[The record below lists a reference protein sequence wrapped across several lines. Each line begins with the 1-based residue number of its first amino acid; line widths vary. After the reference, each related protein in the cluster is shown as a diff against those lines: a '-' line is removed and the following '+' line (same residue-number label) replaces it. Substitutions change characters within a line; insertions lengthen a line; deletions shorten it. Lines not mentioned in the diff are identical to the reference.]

1 LFCHE
6 AILCENLRVRLLI
19 IKTSSL
25 GDVIHN
31 LPAISDMV
39 IHAPGVEI
47 DWVVEEGFAEIPR
60 LHPAV
65 RRVIPVALRRWRR
78 QLLRPATWRD
88 VSRFRRELKAE
99 TYDKV
104 IDTQGLVKS
113 AWLARMARGPSC
125 GQDKAT
131 VREPLA
137 ARFYDQCF
145 HVPRGRHA
153 VERNRDLAA
162 QALGY
167 PLPQTPPDYG
177 IRAPALPPTLFP
189 ARGAPIRGAPV
200 RRHGSPPDFH
210 DGSAFTPREGG
221 GNLPDHPFAVCLH
234 GTSRD
239 SKLWPEPHWVEL
251 ARMLMARGIAP
262 LLPWS
267 NESERQRAG
276 RIAAAVE
283 GAQVLPRLGLR
294 ELAALLGR
302 AQAVVGVDTGLVHL
316 AAALGLPTV
325 AIYTDSSPVL
335 TGVVAADASRVRN
348 LGNVG
353 TVPNTQAVRQALIE
367 LGSL

>member
-1 LFCHE
+1 
-6 AILCENLRVRLLI
+6 VRLLI

-39 IHAPGVEI
+39 IHAPGAEI

-78 QLLRPATWRD
+78 QLFSPATWRD
-88 VSRFRRELKAE
+88 VSRFRRELRAE

-104 IDTQGLVKS
+104 IDAQGLVKS

-131 VREPLA
+131 AREPLA
-137 ARFYDQCF
+137 AGFYDQCF

-153 VERNRDLAA
+153 VERNRHLAA

-177 IRAPALPPTLFP
+177 IRAPLAAL
-189 ARGAPIRGAPV
+189 
-200 RRHGSPPDFH
+200 S
-210 DGSAFTPREGG
+210 
-221 GNLPDHPFAVCLH
+221 FAVPEKFMIGLH
-234 GTSRD
+234 ATSRD
-239 SKLWPEPHWVEL
+239 SKRWPAAHWVALGQEL
-251 ARMLMARGIAP
+251 EGHGIAL
-262 LLPWS
+262 LLPWG
-267 NESERQRAG
+267 NAG
-276 RIAAAVE
+276 EEQHAREIARSLKHAT
-283 GAQVLPRLGLR
+283 VLPRLSLR
-294 ELAALLGR
+294 ELATLMGR

-316 AAALGLPTV
+316 AVALGRPTV
-325 AIYTDSSPVL
+325 AIYTDSSPAL
-335 TGVVAADASRVRN
+335 TGVLAAKSESACN
-348 LGNVG
+348 LGDVG
-353 TVPNTQAVRQALIE
+353 RVPEPAAVKQALTG
-367 LGSL
+367 LGLLIT

>member
-1 LFCHE
+1 M
-6 AILCENLRVRLLI
+6 I

-31 LPAISDMV
+31 LPAVSDIV
-39 IHAPGVEI
+39 SHAPGAEI
-47 DWVVEEGFAEIPR
+47 DWVVEDSFAEIPR

-78 QLLRPATWRD
+78 QLFSPATWRD
-88 VSRFRRELKAE
+88 VSRFRRELRAE

-131 VREPLA
+131 ARESLA
-137 ARFYDQCF
+137 AGFYDQRF

-167 PLPQTPPDYG
+167 PLPPTPPDYG
-177 IRAPALPPTLFP
+177 IRAPALPPTL
-189 ARGAPIRGAPV
+189 AL
-200 RRHGSPPDFH
+200 
-210 DGSAFTPREGG
+210 PREGG

-294 ELAALLGR
+294 ELAALMDR

-316 AAALGLPTV
+316 AVALGRPTV
-325 AIYTDSSPVL
+325 AIYTDSSPAL
-335 TGVVAADASRVRN
+335 TGVLAARSGSACN
-348 LGNVG
+348 LGDVG
-353 TVPNTQAVRQALIE
+353 RVPEPSAVKQALTG
-367 LGSL
+367 LGLLSL

>member
-1 LFCHE
+1 M
-6 AILCENLRVRLLI
+6 RLLI

-31 LPAISDMV
+31 LPAVSDIV
-39 IHAPGVEI
+39 SHAPGAEI
-47 DWVVEEGFAEIPR
+47 DWVVEQGFAEIPR

-78 QLLRPATWRD
+78 QLLSPATWRE

-113 AWLARMARGPSC
+113 AWLARLARGPSC

-131 VREPLA
+131 AREPLA
-137 ARFYDQCF
+137 ASFYDQCF

-153 VERNRDLAA
+153 VERNRHLAA

-177 IRAPALPPTLFP
+177 IHAPQASF
-189 ARGAPIRGAPV
+189 
-200 RRHGSPPDFH
+200 S
-210 DGSAFTPREGG
+210 
-221 GNLPDHPFAVCLH
+221 FAVPEKFMIGLH
-234 GTSRD
+234 ATSREA
-239 SKLWPEPHWVEL
+239 KRWPAAHWIALGQEL
-251 ARMLMARGIAP
+251 EGHGIAL
-262 LLPWS
+262 LLPWGS
-267 NESERQRAG
+267 AGEERHARE
-276 RIAAAVE
+276 IARSLKNAT
-283 GAQVLPRLGLR
+283 VLPRLSLG
-294 ELAALLGR
+294 ELAALMGR

-316 AAALGLPTV
+316 AAALGRPTV
-325 AIYTDSSPVL
+325 AIYTDTTPVL

-348 LGNVG
+348 LGDVSR
-353 TVPNTQAVRQALIE
+353 VPGPEVVRQALAE
-367 LGSL
+367 LGAS

>member
-1 LFCHE
+1 
-6 AILCENLRVRLLI
+6 VRLLI

-31 LPAISDMV
+31 LPAVSDIV
-39 IHAPGVEI
+39 SYTPGAEI

-78 QLLRPATWRD
+78 QMLSPATWKE

-113 AWLARMARGPSC
+113 AWLARLARGPSC

-131 VREPLA
+131 AREPLA
-137 ARFYDQCF
+137 ASFYDHRF

-167 PLPQTPPDYG
+167 PLPPGPPDYG
-177 IRAPALPPTLFP
+177 IRAPAFPPSLTL
-189 ARGAPIRGAPV
+189 
-200 RRHGSPPDFH
+200 
-210 DGSAFTPREGG
+210 PREGG
-221 GNLPDHPFAVCLH
+221 GDFLERPCVVCLH

-239 SKLWPEPHWVEL
+239 SKLWPEPSWIEL
-251 ARMLMARGIAP
+251 ARALIARGITP

-267 NESERQRAG
+267 SEGERQRAA
-276 RIAAAVE
+276 RIAAGAE
-283 GAQVLPRLGLR
+283 GAQMLPRLSLR
-294 ELAALLGR
+294 ELAALMDR
-302 AQAVVGVDTGLVHL
+302 ALAVVGVDTGLVHL
-316 AAALGLPTV
+316 AVALGRPTV
-325 AIYTDSSPVL
+325 AIYTDSSPALTGVL
-335 TGVVAADASRVRN
+335 AAKSGSACNLGDVGRVPEPAAVKQALTGLGVVAA
-348 LGNVG
+348 
-353 TVPNTQAVRQALIE
+353 
-367 LGSL
+367 

>member
-1 LFCHE
+1 
-6 AILCENLRVRLLI
+6 VRLLI

-31 LPAISDMV
+31 LPAVSDIV
-39 IHAPGVEI
+39 SHAPGAEI
-47 DWVVEEGFAEIPR
+47 DWVVEEGFAEIPK
-60 LHPAV
+60 LHPKV

-78 QLLRPATWRD
+78 QLLSPATWRE

-99 TYDKV
+99 IYDKV

-113 AWLARMARGPSC
+113 AWLARMARGPSY

-131 VREPLA
+131 AREWLA
-137 ARFYDQCF
+137 ASFYDHRF
-145 HVPRGRHA
+145 HVARGRHA

-167 PLPQTPPDYG
+167 PLPQSPPDYG
-177 IRAPALPPTLFP
+177 IRAPTFPPSLTLP
-189 ARGAPIRGAPV
+189 
-200 RRHGSPPDFH
+200 H
-210 DGSAFTPREGG
+210 EGG
-221 GNLPDHPFAVCLH
+221 GDLLDRPCVVCLH

-239 SKLWPEPHWVEL
+239 SKLWPEPYWIEL
-251 ARMLMARGIAP
+251 ARALIARGITP

-267 NESERQRAG
+267 SEGERQRAG
-276 RIAAAVE
+276 RIAAGVE
-283 GAQVLPRLGLR
+283 GAQMLPRLNLR
-294 ELAALLGR
+294 ELAALMGR

-316 AAALGLPTV
+316 AAALGRPTV
-325 AIYTDSSPVL
+325 AIYTDTSPVL

-348 LGNVG
+348 LGDVNRVPSPE
-353 TVPNTQAVRQALIE
+353 TVKQALAE

>member
-1 LFCHE
+1 
-6 AILCENLRVRLLI
+6 VRLLI

-31 LPAISDMV
+31 LPAVSDMV
-39 IHAPGVEI
+39 IHAPGAEI

-78 QLLRPATWRD
+78 QLFSPATWRD

-131 VREPLA
+131 AREPLA

-145 HVPRGRHA
+145 HVSRGRHA
-153 VERNRDLAA
+153 VERNRHLAA

-177 IRAPALPPTLFP
+177 IRAPALPPTL
-189 ARGAPIRGAPV
+189 
-200 RRHGSPPDFH
+200 
-210 DGSAFTPREGG
+210 TLPREGG
-221 GNLPDHPFAVCLH
+221 GNLLDHPFAVCLH

-276 RIAAAVE
+276 RIAAAIE

-316 AAALGLPTV
+316 AAALGRPTV
-325 AIYTDSSPVL
+325 AIYTDTSPIL
-335 TGVVAADASRVRN
+335 TGVVAAAANRVRN

-353 TVPNTQAVRQALIE
+353 TVPDIQTVRQALIE